1 MCPSFW
7 TFVSHFSLGRLGE
20 MRKACVCFAAVLSAY
35 LLRVG
40 KGFWSPENVYL
51 EPFSSAKFTEI
62 IPENSITVSHFSQL
76 CIGLY
81 CFHWMSA
88 TSVVQMFV
96 SFAWLQ

>member
-1 MCPSFW
+1 
-7 TFVSHFSLGRLGE
+7 
-20 MRKACVCFAAVLSAY
+20 MRKAHICFTAVLSAY

-40 KGFWSPENVYL
+40 KGFWYPENVYL

-62 IPENSITVSHFSQL
+62 IPENRITVSHFSQL
-76 CIGLY
+76 CTGLY
-81 CFHWMSA
+81 CFHWTSV

>member
-1 MCPSFW
+1 
-7 TFVSHFSLGRLGE
+7 
-20 MRKACVCFAAVLSAY
+20 MRKARISFAAVLSAY

-62 IPENSITVSHFSQL
+62 IPENRVTVSHFSHL

-88 TSVVQMFV
+88 ASVVQMFV

>member
-1 MCPSFW
+1 
-7 TFVSHFSLGRLGE
+7 
-20 MRKACVCFAAVLSAY
+20 MRKARISFAAVFSAY

-51 EPFSSAKFTEI
+51 EPFSSAKFAEI
-62 IPENSITVSHFSQL
+62 IPENSIMVSHFSHL

-81 CFHWMSA
+81 CFHWTSA
-88 TSVVQMFV
+88 TSAVQMFM